1 MFESSIAGLF
11 GLFEI
16 FLYIKIKEFEI
27 SRKLKTPNSL
37 LDTFYSKL
45 RSNLPIPSS
54 E

>member
-27 SRKLKTPNSL
+27 SRKTQN
-37 LDTFYSKL
+37 SKL
-45 RSNLPIPSS
+45 FTRYFLLQTQI
-54 E
+54 